1 MGQIALAE
9 GSSIS
14 TLDSLD
20 ELRAV
25 IGTPAGNVIRKDIG
39 RIDSNFAQFIAL
51 SPFALLATSSA
62 AGTCDVSPRGDR
74 PGFAKVLDEQHIAL
88 PERPGNKRL
97 DSLQNIMETGRA
109 GLLFLIPGMEET
121 VRVNGRAAISRDA
134 ELLESMAVDG
144 KPAVLAVV
152 FTVEEAYLHCAK
164 AFRRSRLWETASWLD
179 STELPS
185 AACMFREQLSLE
197 AVSVE
202 AIAANLEDGYR
213 KTLW

>member
-1 MGQIALAE
+1 MGQVALEQGESIA
-9 GSSIS
+9 

-20 ELRAV
+20 ELREL

-39 RIDSNFAQFIAL
+39 RIDANFASFIAL
-51 SPFALLATSSA
+51 SPFALLGTSSLS
-62 AGTCDVSPRGDR
+62 GTCDVSPRGDR
-74 PGFAKVLDEQHIAL
+74 PGFARVLDEHHIAL
-88 PERPGNKRL
+88 PERPGNRRL

-121 VRVNGRAAISRDA
+121 VRMNGRAAISRDA
-134 ELLESMAVDG
+134 ALLNSMAVEG

-152 FTVEEAYLHCAK
+152 ITVEEAYLHCAK
-164 AFRRSRLWETASWLD
+164 AFRRSQLWETAAWPD
-179 STELPS
+179 PAALPS
-185 AACMFREQLSLE
+185 AACMYREQLSLE
-197 AVSVE
+197 QFTPE